1 MTKYYIAISAFESIA
16 TGRPLHIP
24 TEIDAEY
31 LKTAEEIISIS
42 YTQSE
47 KFSSVS
53 TCTYNFMAIFL
64 TINQKYSFMNSIH
77 PGDIQSATKLCDASQ
92 QA

>member
-1 MTKYYIAISAFESIA
+1 MTFSYFYISAFESIA

-31 LKTAEEIISIS
+31 VKTAEEIISIS

-53 TCTYNFMAIFL
+53 TCTLKVIGILKKVKEINFLKEF
-64 TINQKYSFMNSIH
+64 TTFRRYSVSNK
-77 PGDIQSATKLCDASQ
+77 AL
-92 QA
+92 

>member
-1 MTKYYIAISAFESIA
+1 MTFSYFYISAFESIA

-31 LKTAEEIISIS
+31 VKTAEEIISIS

-53 TCTYNFMAIFL
+53 TCTL
-64 TINQKYSFMNSIH
+64 
-77 PGDIQSATKLCDASQ
+77 
-92 QA
+92 

>member
-1 MTKYYIAISAFESIA
+1 MFQVNYYQDSIPEKYKLMYKAMTKSYLYISAFESIA
-16 TGRPLHIP
+16 TGRPVHIP
-24 TEIDAEY
+24 TQIDAEY

-53 TCTYNFMAIFL
+53 TCT
-64 TINQKYSFMNSIH
+64 
-77 PGDIQSATKLCDASQ
+77 
-92 QA
+92 

>member
-1 MTKYYIAISAFESIA
+1 MTNYYIVISAFESIT

-53 TCTYNFMAIFL
+53 TCAYKVIAIFI
-64 TINQKYSFMNSIH
+64 TINQKYSFMN
-77 PGDIQSATKLCDASQ
+77 
-92 QA
+92 

>member
-1 MTKYYIAISAFESIA
+1 MKKYYIVISAFESIA

-64 TINQKYSFMNSIH
+64 KINQKYSFMISIH